1 MRDFFVISQVYPS
14 TGAVQ
19 FLFWMLVVIAIAIW
33 VGVREK

>member
-1 MRDFFVISQVYPS
+1 MRDFFVIHHYGDGKAP
-14 TGAVQ
+14 AE